1 MRWSVM
7 LLCLASTCALAQEGT
22 LQADFRRESE
32 RVSDACGRFSVKA
45 VPGCGIALFTDHPL
59 HIAAGSMP
67 PQNGFSLGAAFVTAK
82 NTENWRLSWDVD
94 AVGSFSGSW
103 RAGGY
108 MKLVHTPREPVRV
121 VNPVVL
127 QPGETQKIPV
137 AKPQINLVHPYT
149 VFNLYAQTISLNKLN
164 FFGLGN
170 DSALAGASV
179 FGMGAGSS
187 SDQKQPEPLEA
198 GSAVSAVLVRGDM
211 DIAATC
217 TVTYIDPERLLAC
230 GHPLLQFGSVDLPM
244 TKANV
249 LATLPSPLNAFK
261 IVNTTE
267 PVGAFVQDRHTG
279 IMGLLNK
286 EPDMIPVT
294 LSIRSGSATKE
305 IHYEVLNNPKLSPVA
320 MMATV
325 FNALHGINDYGE
337 ETTYRLKG
345 VISVKGYP
353 DVTLQNMFAPTDAGQ
368 PAAFLA
374 ALSLGDRFGRI
385 YDNPFDVPAVKAVK
399 LDFDLVKE
407 RRQARLES
415 ARTDLSEARPG
426 DEITVETVLAPYRGE
441 RIVRQI
447 PIKIPTSASKGPLR
461 ILVSDGDTLDRMR
474 RGMPMMARKLDL
486 ASTIALL
493 NKEHSN
499 NRVYVSL
506 LEADPEAMV
515 ADKVM
520 HDIYYGLQPPPNR
533 GPIPLVSTGQR
544 IGTPYINVP
553 AEKVV
558 AIVLTDSPDRNS
570 AFKAPDQASQ
580 RIAGHILEFLSW
592 EVQKGRMPANLLPL
606 QSGVGNIANAVL
618 FGLEEGNFEGLTS
631 YTEVIQ
637 DGMIRLL
644 KSGKLTCAS
653 ATAFSL
659 SPEMLTEVNANM
671 ASYRDRIVLRPQEIS
686 NHPEIIRRLGVIA
699 MNGMDPYSLM
709 NLRTSS

>member
-1 MRWSVM
+1 MRGVAYTVFQGVKPEPMDVEVLGVLKNMNGPKGDIILVRLHGEKAEYTGVVAGMSGSPVYFDGK
-7 LLCLASTCALAQEGT
+7 LAGALAFRIGEFSKEPIAGVT
-22 LQADFRRESE
+22 PIADMLEINAFDKSPGGAPATTNRASLPST
-32 RVSDACGRFSVKA
+32 VTKTSSPGQPADVQVQSVANYLK
-45 VPGCGIALFTDHPL
+45 PIETPL
-59 HIAAGSMP
+59 VF
-67 PQNGFSLGAAFVTAK
+67 NGFSEEAIKMFAPQFA
-82 NTENWRLSWDVD
+82 S
-94 AVGSFSGSW
+94 SGI
-103 RAGGY
+103 
-108 MKLVHTPREPVRV
+108 VPV
-121 VNPVVL
+121 
-127 QPGETQKIPV
+127 
-137 AKPQINLVHPYT
+137 
-149 VFNLYAQTISLNKLN
+149 
-164 FFGLGN
+164 
-170 DSALAGASV
+170 
-179 FGMGAGSS
+179 MGAGSS

-294 LSIRSGSATKE
+294 LSIRSGTVTKE

-345 VISVKGYP
+345 LISVKGYP
-353 DVTLQNMFAPTDAGQ
+353 DVALQNMFAPTDAGQ

-474 RGMPMMARKLDL
+474 RGMPMMAKKLDL

-520 HDIYYGLQPPPNR
+520 PSVPLSVMNVMDGMR
-533 GPIPLVSTGQR
+533 GTQ
-544 IGTPYINVP
+544 
-553 AEKVV
+553 EMVV
-558 AIVLTDSPDRNS
+558 LGESSV
-570 AFKAPDQASQ
+570 
-580 RIAGHILEFLSW
+580 
-592 EVQKGRMPANLLPL
+592 
-606 QSGVGNIANAVL
+606 
-618 FGLEEGNFEGLTS
+618 
-631 YTEVIQ
+631 TEVATPPLDFAVGGAQI
-637 DGMIRLL
+637 
-644 KSGKLTCAS
+644 LTI
-653 ATAFSL
+653 T
-659 SPEMLTEVNANM
+659 
-671 ASYRDRIVLRPQEIS
+671 IK
-686 NHPEIIRRLGVIA
+686 
-699 MNGMDPYSLM
+699 
-709 NLRTSS
+709 